1 MQRWFIMIKTKINHK
16 NQKSLTFEV
25 KGKGENIM
33 GKFEKYFLMDE
44 HVILE
49 YVKEKYNFFAANAEL
64 TCKEIGDG
72 NLNYVFRVSDQ
83 NGKSVILKHSGIET
97 RARSGRK
104 VNVDRNRIE
113 AEILTLQDRLC
124 PGYVPKIYGYDPIMC
139 CCAMEDL
146 KEYKIMRTALL
157 NYEIFPSFA
166 GQITTFMIDILL
178 PTTDIAMNHKEKKAM
193 VKNYINP
200 DLCDISEQL
209 VYSESLGN
217 FSGKNYVVDAMN
229 EFVESEIYKD
239 KKLRL
244 EGAKLKYEFME
255 HAQALIHG
263 DLHSGSIFVT
273 SKDIKVFDPEFAF
286 YGPMGYDVGNVIAHI
301 LFALAHAEATLEK
314 EDKRKKDFRNWA
326 IDSIE
331 QTIDLFKEK
340 YFRKFEEIVSD
351 EMAKTA
357 GFAEY
362 YLAGILKDTAAVAG
376 LEIIRR
382 IVGVAKVKDITSI
395 PDESIRAEYE
405 KKLLSIAKQMI
416 LERDTFCSG
425 KDFRELICKVL

>member
-1 MQRWFIMIKTKINHK
+1 
-16 NQKSLTFEV
+16 
-25 KGKGENIM
+25 
-33 GKFEKYFLMDE
+33 
-44 HVILE
+44 
-49 YVKEKYNFFAANAEL
+49 
-64 TCKEIGDG
+64 
-72 NLNYVFRVSDQ
+72 
-83 NGKSVILKHSGIET
+83 
-97 RARSGRK
+97 
-104 VNVDRNRIE
+104 
-113 AEILTLQDRLC
+113 
-124 PGYVPKIYGYDPIMC
+124 
-139 CCAMEDL
+139 MEDL